1 MSDKEKLTQNIIDIV
16 KNITKCN
23 NIDLSSNRDNIPQWD
38 SMAYMTI
45 ISEVEFNYKVSITQD
60 NIEQFYSIESIVN
73 LIAKK
78 W

>member
-1 MSDKEKLTQNIIDIV
+1 MSDKEKLTQDIIDIV

-23 NIDLSSNRDNIPQWD
+23 NIDLSSSRDNIPQWD

-60 NIEQFYSIESIVN
+60 NIEQFYSIKSIVN
-73 LIAKK
+73 LIVKK
-78 W
+78 

>member
-78 W
+78 